1 MQGRVQSV
9 ALRIIADREEEIDAF
24 IPEEYWTLDATIHVE
39 GEKNA
44 ACGKF
49 LRER

>member
-1 MQGRVQSV
+1 M

-39 GEKNA
+39 GEKKPLVA
-44 ACGKF
+44 SFYG
-49 LRER
+49 ER